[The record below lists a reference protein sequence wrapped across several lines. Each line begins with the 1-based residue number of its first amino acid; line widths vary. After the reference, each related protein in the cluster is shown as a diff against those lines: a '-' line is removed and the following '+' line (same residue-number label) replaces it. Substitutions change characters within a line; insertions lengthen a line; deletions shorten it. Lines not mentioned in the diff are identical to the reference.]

1 LAQALIKPWFEARVG
16 AGFRTLWISRA

>member
-16 AGFRTLWISRA
+16 VGFRTLWISRA